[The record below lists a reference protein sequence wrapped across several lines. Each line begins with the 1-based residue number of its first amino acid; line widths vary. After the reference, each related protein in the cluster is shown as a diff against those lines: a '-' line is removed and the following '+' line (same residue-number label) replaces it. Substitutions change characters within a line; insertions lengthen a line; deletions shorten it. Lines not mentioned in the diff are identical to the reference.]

1 MNTLLK
7 SSRSPARGGVMTEA
21 LSVRRDLTQGE
32 NCVSGHENPAAC
44 AQELSQ
50 ALASGFSPTMRISSL

>member
-1 MNTLLK
+1 
-7 SSRSPARGGVMTEA
+7 MTEA